1 VIIDLLMPPFTG
13 GEITFALVMGGVA
26 RGVLVAVS
34 VSAAVYCFIPLNPYS
49 LLLGLLY
56 LVLASVFLALCGC
69 LAGIISP
76 SFDMLSAITNYVITP
91 LAFLS
96 GTFYSIQNLPDF
108 WRELCFYDPLFYMI
122 DGFRYAL
129 TGHHEGNITTGIT
142 LLLVCDMILW
152 LVVRRCFVTG
162 WKLRG

>member
-1 VIIDLLMPPFTG
+1 
-13 GEITFALVMGGVA
+13 
-26 RGVLVAVS
+26 
-34 VSAAVYCFIPLNPYS
+34 
-49 LLLGLLY
+49 
-56 LVLASVFLALCGC
+56 
-69 LAGIISP
+69 
-76 SFDMLSAITNYVITP
+76 
-91 LAFLS
+91 
-96 GTFYSIQNLPDF
+96 
-108 WRELCFYDPLFYMI
+108 MI